1 MGKKNLS
8 KPKAQKKIDY
18 IRNPFFLNK
27 KKRKRKEI
35 KDRIT
40 RDIWTVFETE
50 EEKKRS

>member
-27 KKRKRKEI
+27 KKEK
-35 KDRIT
+35 
-40 RDIWTVFETE
+40 
-50 EEKKRS
+50 EKKLKIE